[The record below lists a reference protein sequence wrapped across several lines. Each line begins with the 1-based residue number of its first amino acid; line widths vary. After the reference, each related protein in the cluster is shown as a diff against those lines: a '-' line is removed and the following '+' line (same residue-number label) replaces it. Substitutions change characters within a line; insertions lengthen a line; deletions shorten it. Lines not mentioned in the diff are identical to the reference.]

1 VATHLPGPGR
11 LDRVRALED
20 RIAAAERHAADLT
33 DRLEDS
39 EQRYRRFL
47 DVLDAL
53 QDGLPLG
60 DVLRQ
65 LETTPRGRARRSAGG
80 THVSPGRGVDGV
92 GDAATGGTIL
102 LVAEQKSVRLL
113 VHRTLQDAGYKV
125 LIASS
130 GAEAIVLAE
139 HTGACIDV
147 LLTDLA
153 MPDMGGRELANRL
166 SRIQPGMRALFMSWQ
181 TAHGDTAVDAV
192 PDADSQLLDKP
203 LTAQLL
209 LPRIRQLI
217 SGA

>member
-1 VATHLPGPGR
+1 VATRLPGPAR
-11 LDRVRALED
+11 RDRVQALED
-20 RIAAAERHAADLT
+20 RLAAAERQAADLT
-33 DRLEDS
+33 DRLADS
-39 EQRYRRFL
+39 EQRYRSFL

-53 QDGLPLG
+53 RGALPLD

-65 LETTPRGRARRSAGG
+65 MEAPLRAMTRGRARGTLVTPGCGTDGDDSASG
-80 THVSPGRGVDGV
+80 TV
-92 GDAATGGTIL
+92 L
-102 LVAEQKSVRLL
+102 LVAERNSVRLL

-130 GAEAIVLAE
+130 GAEAVVLAE

-153 MPDMGGRELANRL
+153 MPDMTGRELADRL
-166 SRIQPGMRALFMSWQ
+166 SGIQPGMNVLFMSGQ
-181 TAHGDTAVDAV
+181 PAVAGE
-192 PDADSQLLDKP
+192 PAADSELLEQP

-217 SGA
+217 RRS